1 MRTPAA
7 VLASSIVFLGLACAP
22 AEQAPPPAEPEMTEA
37 EATQLFNDLVE
48 AFDAAVNVEDTD
60 AFLLLFGDEP
70 ASMPPNVPLREGA
83 EMIRGWQA
91 DFFDLGDVEVDNV
104 LEGIRVS
111 GDLAVG
117 WGRFVSSITP
127 EEGEALSEVGKWMAI
142 WERQSDGSWLILRNI
157 WNSDQPP
164 AM

>member
-83 EMIRGWQA
+83 EMIRGWHA
-91 DFFDLGDVEVDNV
+91 DFFDLGDVEVDNE

-117 WGRFVSSITP
+117 WGRFVSRITP

>member
-1 MRTPAA
+1 MRTPA
-7 VLASSIVFLGLACAP
+7 VLASSVVVLGLACAP
-22 AEQAPPPAEPEMTEA
+22 ADQAPPPAEPEMTET
-37 EATQLFNDLVE
+37 EAMQLFNDLVE
-48 AFDAAVNVEDTD
+48 AFDVAVNAEDSD
-60 AFLLLFGDEP
+60 AFLLLFGSAP

-104 LEGIRVS
+104 LEGIQVS

-117 WGRFVSSITP
+117 WGRYTSSITP
-127 EEGEALSEVGKWMAI
+127 EEGEVMSEVGKWMAI
-142 WERQSDGSWLILRNI
+142 WERQPDGSWLILRNI

-164 AM
+164 TM

>member
-7 VLASSIVFLGLACAP
+7 VLAPSIMFLGLACAP
-22 AEQAPPPAEPEMTEA
+22 AEQAPPPAEPELTQA

-48 AFDAAVNVEDTD
+48 AFDAAVNAEDAD
-60 AFLLLFGDEP
+60 AFLELFGDAP

-83 EMIRGWQA
+83 EMIRGWQT

-104 LEGIRVS
+104 LEGVRVS

-117 WGRFVSSITP
+117 WGRFASSITP
-127 EEGEALSEVGKWMAI
+127 EEGEALSNVGKWMAI

-157 WNSDQPP
+157 WNSDQPLD
-164 AM
+164 M